1 MGGSGKGI
9 SPIGGGHGSL
19 EEQGAGDIVGGT
31 NNALGFAIL
40 LRGIGA
46 RHTERNTFSK
56 KESTRRRVGK
66 LTTVVTLHRFDGAT
80 KLSEHIGEKIR
91 EDRESVRL

>member
-1 MGGSGKGI
+1 MGGRGKGI
-9 SPIGGGHGSL
+9 NPIGGGHGSL

-31 NNALGFAIL
+31 NHALGFAIL

-46 RHTERNTFSK
+46 RHAERNTFSK
-56 KESTRRRVGK
+56 KESTRRRVVK
-66 LTTVVTLHRFDGAT
+66 LTVVVTLHGFDGAT

-91 EDRESVRL
+91 KDRESVRL

>member
-19 EEQGAGDIVGGT
+19 EEKGAGDIVGGSKH
-31 NNALGFAIL
+31 ALGFAIL

-46 RHTERNTFSK
+46 RHAERNTFSK
-56 KESTRRRVGK
+56 KESTRRRVVK
-66 LTTVVTLHRFDGAT
+66 LTAVVTLHGFDGAT
-80 KLSEHIGEKIR
+80 KLSEHIGEKNR
-91 EDRESVRL
+91 EDRKGVGL

>member
-1 MGGSGKGI
+1 VGGSGKGI

-31 NNALGFAIL
+31 KHALGFAIL

-46 RHTERNTFSK
+46 RHAERNTFSK
-56 KESTRRRVGK
+56 KESTRRRVVK
-66 LTTVVTLHRFDGAT
+66 LTAVVTLHGFDGAT
-80 KLSEHIGEKIR
+80 KLSEHIGEKIG
-91 EDRESVRL
+91 ESIKGVRL

>member
-1 MGGSGKGI
+1 MGGSGKSI

-19 EEQGAGDIVGGT
+19 EEQGASDIVDGT
-31 NNALGFAIL
+31 NHALGFAIL

-56 KESTRRRVGK
+56 KEGTRHRVVK
-66 LTTVVTLHRFDGAT
+66 LTTVVTLHGFDGTT
-80 KLSEHIGEKIR
+80 KLSVHIGKKIG
-91 EDRESVRL
+91 EDRKRLGL

>member
-46 RHTERNTFSK
+46 
-56 KESTRRRVGK
+56 
-66 LTTVVTLHRFDGAT
+66 
-80 KLSEHIGEKIR
+80 
-91 EDRESVRL
+91 

>member
-19 EEQGAGDIVGGT
+19 EEKGAGDIVGGSKH
-31 NNALGFAIL
+31 ALGFAIL

-46 RHTERNTFSK
+46 RHAERNTFSK
-56 KESTRRRVGK
+56 KESTRRRVVK
-66 LTTVVTLHRFDGAT
+66 LTAVVTLTG
-80 KLSEHIGEKIR
+80 LM
-91 EDRESVRL
+91 VQPN